1 MRRVRNY
8 FATALIATV
17 ALAIALNI
25 LVQTLIQ
32 LWPLLLGAVIATT
45 FILTLLKRLFW

>member
-8 FATALIATV
+8 LAAALLATV

-25 LVQTLIQ
+25 LVQALIQ
-32 LWPLLLGAVIATT
+32 LWPILLGGVIATT